1 MRVQRRAICVIF
13 LAVVACLGVAG
24 PTTATTNGAANLK
37 TRFSTCHKLNRTF
50 HHGVMTNHY
59 NRREWRAAGAT
70 GRPAYRPRLYARV
83 ADRLDRDGDGIA
95 CER

>member
-1 MRVQRRAICVIF
+1 MRVPLSVVYAIF
-13 LAVVACLGVAG
+13 MAVVACSVVVG
-24 PTTATTNGAANLK
+24 PTSATASSAVTLK
-37 TRFSTCHKLNRTF
+37 TGFSTCHKLNRTF

-83 ADRLDRDGDGIA
+83 ADRLDHDDDGIA
-95 CER
+95 CEK